1 MRLIVHHT
9 LHHFCILLALVLCL
23 MARAM
28 STPIHPAGVAE
39 RETTISL
46 NFQDVPVRQLLQMM
60 ADHRQDNLVLS
71 DAVQGHITLHLKDVP
86 WSQAMDSILT
96 MKGLAYLRQGNV
108 MMVAPKAEL
117 ADGLP
122 SRASLQTRVIPVR
135 YAKATELAALLAGT
149 EGQPGLLTEQGALH
163 VDDRTNA
170 LIVKDVADSLDSL
183 LLIIDRLDQPVRQ
196 VQIEARI
203 VSMNEKDTADL
214 GVRWGMLDTNG
225 SVTVGGSIE
234 GNLATLNGGD
244 GTLAVDDF
252 LNVNLGAQPGA
263 ARIAFQVARL
273 GDQLLDLELSA
284 LQAEDKAEII
294 SSPRLVT
301 TNKKMAYIEQG
312 TEIPYL
318 EAASSGAVSVSFKKA
333 VLSLMVT
340 PQITPGDKL
349 ILDLEVTQNKPGETV
364 NTGTGQVVA
373 IDTQRIGTQVL
384 VDHGETIVLGGIFQH
399 QSSQSVRK
407 VPLLGDI
414 PLLGSLFRQTL
425 EREGR
430 RELLIFVTPKI
441 LR

>member
-1 MRLIVHHT
+1 MHH
-9 LHHFCILLALVLCL
+9 LCILLALFWCL
-23 MARAM
+23 SAGALA
-28 STPIHPAGVAE
+28 TPLQSADLDDQE
-39 RETTISL
+39 NTISL

-60 ADHRQDNLVLS
+60 ADHRQDNLVIS
-71 DAVQGHITLHLKDVP
+71 DAVQGNITLHLTDVP

-96 MKGLAYLRQGNV
+96 LKGLAYRRQGNV
-108 MMVAPKAEL
+108 MMVAPRAEL
-117 ADGLP
+117 AGGTAGQAE
-122 SRASLQTRVIPVR
+122 SQTSLKTRVIPIR
-135 YAKATELAALLAGT
+135 YAKATELAALLSGS
-149 EGQPGLLTEQGALH
+149 EGQSSLLTAQGALH

-170 LIVKDVADSLDSL
+170 LIVKDVAESLESL

-214 GVRWGMLDTNG
+214 GVRWGMLENNG
-225 SVTVGGSIE
+225 SVTVGGSIDS
-234 GNLATLNGGD
+234 NLAALNSD
-244 GTLAVDDF
+244 GTPDLNDF
-252 LNVNLGAQPGA
+252 LNVNLGAQHGA

-284 LQAEDKAEII
+284 LQAEEKAEII

-340 PQITPGDKL
+340 PQITPDDKL

-407 VPLLGDI
+407 VPLLGDM
-414 PLLGSLFRQTL
+414 PLLGRLFRQTL